1 MRGLQRRREVEDL
14 YYISNLALP
23 YIKGYIATIYE
34 FQDSLYKKSEGVRL
48 SVNQSRLSKEQ
59 RKSMLSIDETMRN
72 DLIIKIR
79 DVEYNIKNNIKY
91 IELLKELL
99 LSSEISGLLRASTIF
114 NTLGDIQ
121 RLNIQEQVIESE

>member
-1 MRGLQRRREVEDL
+1 M